1 MDKTRSV
8 LRSFSTVLEHGESC
22 HPMILSCIVIV
33 LQYRRPDFQYR
44 LAISFCTLEKSSF
57 LQARFWAFAPNKK
70 VFPKNLPLG
79 KAVKKHDSFM
89 LLTL

>member
-1 MDKTRSV
+1 MPSNDSK
-8 LRSFSTVLEHGESC
+8 LYC
-22 HPMILSCIVIV
+22 NCIAI
-33 LQYRRPDFQYR
+33 QKADFQYR

-70 VFPKNLPLG
+70 VFPKNLPLV
-79 KAVKKHDSFM
+79 KAVKKIDSFM